1 MVTNVTSLLK
11 TVKTVEDEQQR
22 GTRAL
27 EATIDG
33 IDSEIRNYETGNMY
47 IMQEVTPE
55 HLIRITKPVTL
66 ATAKAVAAGTSGKQ
80 DDVIVVA
87 NMGRKA
93 IHDLLMVCRAAA
105 NLADSEDLKS
115 RILESGKDCAANY
128 QELLKMIFHILQRPM
143 SATELKH
150 QLTMMSRT
158 IAQSVTDIVSLAEML
173 KGVDWVD
180 PDDPT
185 FIAENELLGAAS
197 SIDLAAKK
205 LANLQPRQTSVKVSG
220 EWVQTFFF
228 SLKER
233 GHLLL
238 GRHLEIC
245 LIFLVVDYLNSTKN
259 QTYDPDVGPHTLQR
273 RLMLDILPLVVNQQS
288 VAAKFLE
295 FC

>member
-33 IDSEIRNYETGNMY
+33 IEGEVRNYETGNMY
-47 IMQEVTPE
+47 IMQDVTPE

-93 IHDLLMVCRAAA
+93 THDLLTVCRAAA
-105 NLADSEDLKS
+105 NLADSENLKN
-115 RILESGKDCAANY
+115 RILEAGKECAGNY

-143 SATELKH
+143 SASESKH
-150 QLTMMSRT
+150 QLMMMSRT
-158 IAQSVTDIVSLAEML
+158 IAQSVTEIVALAEML

-185 FIAENELLGAAS
+185 VIAENELLGAAS

-205 LANLQPRQTSVKVSG
+205 LANLQPRQTSVKVSILEG
-220 EWVQTFFF
+220 SNLPCTHISQ
-228 SLKER
+228 SAR
-233 GHLLL
+233 L
-238 GRHLEIC
+238 GQVC
-245 LIFLVVDYLNSTKN
+245 GDMF
-259 QTYDPDVGPHTLQR
+259 
-273 RLMLDILPLVVNQQS
+273 DILG
-288 VAAKFLE
+288 
-295 FC
+295 C

>member
-33 IDSEIRNYETGNMY
+33 IENEIRNYQSGNMY
-47 IMQEVTPE
+47 VMQEVSPE

-105 NLADSEDLKS
+105 NLADSEDLKI
-115 RILESGKDCAANY
+115 RIIDAGKECANNY
-128 QELLKMIFHILQRPM
+128 QELLKMIFHTLQRPM
-143 SATELKH
+143 GSNEAKH
-150 QLTMMSRT
+150 QLMLMSRT
-158 IAQSVTDIVSLAEML
+158 IAQSVTEIVSLAEML
-173 KGVDWVD
+173 KGVDWAD

-185 FIAENELLGAAS
+185 VIAENELLGAAS
-197 SIDLAAKK
+197 SIELAAKK
-205 LANLQPRQTSVKVSG
+205 LANLQPRRTSIKVRTRY
-220 EWVQTFFF
+220 Q
-228 SLKER
+228 
-233 GHLLL
+233 
-238 GRHLEIC
+238 
-245 LIFLVVDYLNSTKN
+245 LI
-259 QTYDPDVGPHTLQR
+259 
-273 RLMLDILPLVVNQQS
+273 
-288 VAAKFLE
+288 A
-295 FC
+295 